1 MGKGIFFSIP
11 AMGHVNPTLGVVAE
25 LRRRGEQILYA
36 NNEEMRAVIESSG
49 ATFLPYP
56 TSDRI
61 ESAWRRTRGGRLT
74 DNALSLNRLAAE
86 LLPFAVKLIQR
97 EKPDFIIADSLAAWG
112 KHAAHSIG
120 RRCIASITSFV
131 LTRGTPLPVTTGMK
145 LELASHLFP
154 TIPAFLEIWFK
165 MRLLH
170 GVNLGLPL
178 DAMTSM
184 ADLNLVFTTADLQPG
199 ADHLDETFHF
209 IGGSINARPSPAD
222 FPFDQLDRQPLIYI
236 SLGTINNENLDFYK
250 ACFAALSD
258 YPAQVLL
265 AAGKRT
271 NLADLEPIPE
281 NFFVRNFVPQL
292 QVLERADLFVTHGGM
307 NSVHEGLWY
316 GVPLIAIPQQL
327 EQAVV
332 ATQVERTGAG
342 VALATRPPYG
352 KVTAPE
358 LRAAVEK
365 VLADRATHQA
375 ASKRLGD
382 SLRAAGG
389 AARAADLIL
398 EFTASE

>member
-1 MGKGIFFSIP
+1 M
-11 AMGHVNPTLGVVAE
+11 
-25 LRRRGEQILYA
+25 
-36 NNEEMRAVIESSG
+36 
-49 ATFLPYP
+49 
-56 TSDRI
+56 
-61 ESAWRRTRGGRLT
+61 
-74 DNALSLNRLAAE
+74 
-86 LLPFAVKLIQR
+86 
-97 EKPDFIIADSLAAWG
+97 
-112 KHAAHSIG
+112 
-120 RRCIASITSFV
+120 
-131 LTRGTPLPVTTGMK
+131 
-145 LELASHLFP
+145 
-154 TIPAFLEIWFK
+154 
-165 MRLLH
+165 
-170 GVNLGLPL
+170 
-178 DAMTSM
+178 
-184 ADLNLVFTTADLQPG
+184 
-199 ADHLDETFHF
+199 
-209 IGGSINARPSPAD
+209 
-222 FPFDQLDRQPLIYI
+222 
-236 SLGTINNENLDFYK
+236 
-250 ACFAALSD
+250 
-258 YPAQVLL
+258 LL

-281 NFFVRNFVPQL
+281 NFLVRNFVPQL

-352 KVTAPE
+352 EVTAPE